1 MCVFGLTGGIG
12 SGKSAAAAAFREL
25 GIDVL
30 DADKVARDVVCI
42 GSDALKQ
49 ISQHFGPDILLP
61 DQSLNRAQLRS
72 IIFNAPEEKRWLEN
86 LLHPLIRDK
95 ITAHLSQ
102 RLKPYQILESPLLLE
117 TNQANLVQKII
128 VVDVD
133 KQTQIDR
140 ASLRDGVTR
149 DEITAIVNSQM
160 PREHRLNQA
169 DFIIN
174 NNGSA
179 GDLKEQVLNIHH
191 QLAAIVQAKARQND

>member
-72 IIFNAPEEKRWLEN
+72 IIFSAPEEKRWLEN

-102 RLKPYQILESPLLLE
+102 HLKPYQILESPLLLE

-160 PREHRLNQA
+160 PREQRLNQA